1 MTFFDNPEDYR
12 SKETVAKL
20 NEMIKQSR
28 ETAVLALE
36 RDKQMGLHDEWL
48 GKVSSPSIDF
58 PLQTQRL
65 MRVV

>member
-1 MTFFDNPEDYR
+1 VTFFDNPEEYR

-20 NEMIKQSR
+20 NDLIKQSR

-48 GKVSSPSIDF
+48 GKVS
-58 PLQTQRL
+58 
-65 MRVV
+65 

>member
-20 NEMIKQSR
+20 NGLIKQSR
-28 ETAVLALE
+28 DTAVLALE

-48 GKVSSPSIDF
+48 GKVSRMAVGWSF
-58 PLQTQRL
+58 EAQ
-65 MRVV
+65 